1 MTVTFSK
8 IFSLSIPSTHIHDGH
23 ILQDLLIIY
32 TIYIHPWRS
41 HSPRSSHYLY
51 HLHTSTVT
59 SPRSSHCHD
68 GHILQDLLI
77 NYTIYT
83 HPWRSH
89 SPRSSHCLY
98 HLHTSMTVT
107 FTKIFSLSIPS
118 THTSI
123 TVTFSKIFSLSIRSR
138 YMTVIF
144 SKIFLL
150 SIRSTYINDG
160 HILQDLLIVYTIYI
174 HQWRSHSPRSSH
186 CLYNLHT
193 SMTVTFSKIFLLSIQ
208 STYINDGHILQD
220 LLIVYTIYIHQWRSH
235 SPRSSYCLYH
245 LHTSMTVTFSK
256 IFLLSIRS
264 TYINDGHI
272 LQDLLIVYTIYIYQW
287 RSHSPR
293 SSHCLYDLDTSM
305 TATFSKIFSLSIPST
320 YINDGHIL
328 QDLVIVYTIYIHQWR
343 SHSPRFSYCLYDLD
357 TSMTV
362 IFSKIFL
369 LSIRSTYIN
378 DGHIL
383 QDFLIVYTIYIHQ
396 WRLYHLHTS
405 MFLLSHSLRS
415 SHCLYHLHTSM
426 TVTFSNIF
434 LLSIPSTYIND
445 CQIREDLL
453 IVYTIYIHQW
463 LSHSLI
469 SSSCLYHL
477 HTSMTVTFSK
487 IFLLSIQSTYIND
500 GHILQDLLIV
510 YTIYIHQWRS
520 HSLIS
525 SYCVYHLHTSMTVTF
540 SKIFSLSIRSTY
552 INDGNI
558 LQDLLIVYTIYIH
571 QWRSHSPRSSHCL
584 YHLHISMTVT
594 FSKIFSL
601 SIQSTYIHDG
611 HILQDLLIIYTI
623 YTHPWRS
630 HSPRSS
636 HCLYHLHTSMTVTFS
651 KIFSLSIPSTHIH
664 DGHILQDLLIV
675 YTIYIHPWRS
685 HSPRSSQS
693 IRSTYIHDGHILQD
707 LLIVYTIYIHPWRS
721 HSPRSSHCLYDLD
734 TYVHIL

>member
-41 HSPRSSHYLY
+41 HSPRSSPLSIP
-51 HLHTSTVT
+51 ST
-59 SPRSSHCHD
+59 HIHD

-77 NYTIYT
+77 VYTIYT
-83 HPWRSH
+83 HPWRSHSPRSSHYLYHLHTSMTVTFSKIFSLSIPSTYIHDGHIHQDLLIVYTIYIHPWRSH

-107 FTKIFSLSIPS
+107 F
-118 THTSI
+118 
-123 TVTFSKIFSLSIRSR
+123 SKIFSLSIRSR
-138 YMTVIF
+138 YMTFIF

-305 TATFSKIFSLSIPST
+305 TVTFSKIFSLSIPST

-328 QDLVIVYTIYIHQWR
+328 QVLVIVYTIYIHQWR

-396 WRLYHLHTS
+396 WR
-405 MFLLSHSLRS
+405 SHSLRS

-469 SSSCLYHL
+469 SSYCLYHL

-487 IFLLSIQSTYIND
+487 IFLLSIPSTYIND
-500 GHILQDLLIV
+500 CHIL
-510 YTIYIHQWRS
+510 
-520 HSLIS
+520 
-525 SYCVYHLHTSMTVTF
+525 
-540 SKIFSLSIRSTY
+540 
-552 INDGNI
+552 
-558 LQDLLIVYTIYIH
+558 
-571 QWRSHSPRSSHCL
+571 
-584 YHLHISMTVT
+584 
-594 FSKIFSL
+594 
-601 SIQSTYIHDG
+601 
-611 HILQDLLIIYTI
+611 
-623 YTHPWRS
+623 
-630 HSPRSS
+630 
-636 HCLYHLHTSMTVTFS
+636 
-651 KIFSLSIPSTHIH
+651 
-664 DGHILQDLLIV
+664 
-675 YTIYIHPWRS
+675 
-685 HSPRSSQS
+685 
-693 IRSTYIHDGHILQD
+693 
-707 LLIVYTIYIHPWRS
+707 
-721 HSPRSSHCLYDLD
+721 
-734 TYVHIL
+734 

>member
-51 HLHTSTVT
+51 HLHTSMTVT
-59 SPRSSHCHD
+59 FSKIFSLSIPSTHIHD

-77 NYTIYT
+77 IYTIYT

-107 FTKIFSLSIPS
+107 FDLLIVYTIYIHQRSSSHCLYDL
-118 THTSI
+118 
-123 TVTFSKIFSLSIRSR
+123 TVTFS
-138 YMTVIF
+138 TWHVIF

-396 WRLYHLHTS
+396 WR
-405 MFLLSHSLRS
+405 SHSLRS

-445 CQIREDLL
+445 CQIR
-453 IVYTIYIHQW
+453 V
-463 LSHSLI
+463 
-469 SSSCLYHL
+469 
-477 HTSMTVTFSK
+477 SK
-487 IFLLSIQSTYIND
+487 IFLLSIPSTYIND
-500 GHILQDLLIV
+500 CHIL
-510 YTIYIHQWRS
+510 
-520 HSLIS
+520 
-525 SYCVYHLHTSMTVTF
+525 
-540 SKIFSLSIRSTY
+540 
-552 INDGNI
+552 
-558 LQDLLIVYTIYIH
+558 
-571 QWRSHSPRSSHCL
+571 
-584 YHLHISMTVT
+584 
-594 FSKIFSL
+594 
-601 SIQSTYIHDG
+601 
-611 HILQDLLIIYTI
+611 
-623 YTHPWRS
+623 
-630 HSPRSS
+630 
-636 HCLYHLHTSMTVTFS
+636 
-651 KIFSLSIPSTHIH
+651 
-664 DGHILQDLLIV
+664 
-675 YTIYIHPWRS
+675 
-685 HSPRSSQS
+685 
-693 IRSTYIHDGHILQD
+693 
-707 LLIVYTIYIHPWRS
+707 
-721 HSPRSSHCLYDLD
+721 
-734 TYVHIL
+734 

>member
-51 HLHTSTVT
+51 HLHTSMTVT
-59 SPRSSHCHD
+59 FSKIFSLSIPSTHIHD

-77 NYTIYT
+77 IYTIYT

-107 FTKIFSLSIPS
+107 FTKIFSLSIRS
-118 THTSI
+118 TYIHDGHILQDLLIVYTICTHPWRSHSPRSSHCLYDLDTWRSYSLRSSYCLYDLHTSM
-123 TVTFSKIFSLSIRSR
+123 TVT
-138 YMTVIF
+138 F

-174 HQWRSHSPRSSH
+174 HQWRSHSPRSSY

-193 SMTVTFSKIFLLSIQ
+193 SMTVTFSKIFSLSIQ

-220 LLIVYTIYIHQWRSH
+220 LLIV
-235 SPRSSYCLYH
+235 LYH
-245 LHTSMTVTFSK
+245 LHISMTVTFSK

-305 TATFSKIFSLSIPST
+305 TVTFSKIFSLSIPST

-328 QDLVIVYTIYIHQWR
+328 QVLVIVYTIYIHQWR

-396 WRLYHLHTS
+396 WR
-405 MFLLSHSLRS
+405 SHSLRS

-469 SSSCLYHL
+469 SSYCLYHL

-487 IFLLSIQSTYIND
+487 IFLLSIPSTYIND
-500 GHILQDLLIV
+500 CHIL
-510 YTIYIHQWRS
+510 
-520 HSLIS
+520 
-525 SYCVYHLHTSMTVTF
+525 
-540 SKIFSLSIRSTY
+540 
-552 INDGNI
+552 
-558 LQDLLIVYTIYIH
+558 
-571 QWRSHSPRSSHCL
+571 
-584 YHLHISMTVT
+584 
-594 FSKIFSL
+594 
-601 SIQSTYIHDG
+601 
-611 HILQDLLIIYTI
+611 
-623 YTHPWRS
+623 
-630 HSPRSS
+630 
-636 HCLYHLHTSMTVTFS
+636 
-651 KIFSLSIPSTHIH
+651 
-664 DGHILQDLLIV
+664 
-675 YTIYIHPWRS
+675 
-685 HSPRSSQS
+685 
-693 IRSTYIHDGHILQD
+693 
-707 LLIVYTIYIHPWRS
+707 
-721 HSPRSSHCLYDLD
+721 
-734 TYVHIL
+734 

>member
-1 MTVTFSK
+1 MTVTFSNIFLLCISIYTHQWRSHSLKIFSLSIRSTYINDGNILQDLLIVYINLHTSMTVTFSK

-51 HLHTSTVT
+51 HLHTSMTVT
-59 SPRSSHCHD
+59 FSKIFSLSIPSTHIHD

-107 FTKIFSLSIPS
+107 FTKIFSLSIRS
-118 THTSI
+118 TYIHDGHILQDLLIVYTICTHPWRSHSPRSSHCLYDLDTS
-123 TVTFSKIFSLSIRSR
+123 
-138 YMTVIF
+138 MTVIF

-305 TATFSKIFSLSIPST
+305 TVTFSKIFSLSIPST

-328 QDLVIVYTIYIHQWR
+328 QDL
-343 SHSPRFSYCLYDLD
+343 
-357 TSMTV
+357 
-362 IFSKIFL
+362 
-369 LSIRSTYIN
+369 
-378 DGHIL
+378 
-383 QDFLIVYTIYIHQ
+383 LIVYTI
-396 WRLYHLHTS
+396 
-405 MFLLSHSLRS
+405 
-415 SHCLYHLHTSM
+415 
-426 TVTFSNIF
+426 
-434 LLSIPSTYIND
+434 
-445 CQIREDLL
+445 
-453 IVYTIYIHQW
+453 
-463 LSHSLI
+463 
-469 SSSCLYHL
+469 
-477 HTSMTVTFSK
+477 
-487 IFLLSIQSTYIND
+487 
-500 GHILQDLLIV
+500 
-510 YTIYIHQWRS
+510 
-520 HSLIS
+520 
-525 SYCVYHLHTSMTVTF
+525 
-540 SKIFSLSIRSTY
+540 
-552 INDGNI
+552 
-558 LQDLLIVYTIYIH
+558 
-571 QWRSHSPRSSHCL
+571 
-584 YHLHISMTVT
+584 
-594 FSKIFSL
+594 
-601 SIQSTYIHDG
+601 
-611 HILQDLLIIYTI
+611 
-623 YTHPWRS
+623 
-630 HSPRSS
+630 
-636 HCLYHLHTSMTVTFS
+636 
-651 KIFSLSIPSTHIH
+651 
-664 DGHILQDLLIV
+664 
-675 YTIYIHPWRS
+675 
-685 HSPRSSQS
+685 
-693 IRSTYIHDGHILQD
+693 
-707 LLIVYTIYIHPWRS
+707 
-721 HSPRSSHCLYDLD
+721 
-734 TYVHIL
+734 